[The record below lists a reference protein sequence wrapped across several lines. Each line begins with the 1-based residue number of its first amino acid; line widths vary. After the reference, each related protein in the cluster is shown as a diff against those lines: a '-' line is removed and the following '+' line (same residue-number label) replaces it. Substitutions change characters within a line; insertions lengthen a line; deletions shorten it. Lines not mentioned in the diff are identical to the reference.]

1 MKRSNRFLSL
11 LLALAMLFLCV
22 AGSLAEQE
30 AAEGGMV
37 LNDGSPWVDYSL
49 RENIALVEE
58 KPASPKDDFYLWT
71 NYDWLKSAEI
81 EPGKTSADPFTKS

>member
-11 LLALAMLFLCV
+11 LLALAMLFLCA

-71 NYDWLKSAEI
+71 NYD
-81 EPGKTSADPFTKS
+81 